1 MYLEHLNKVYSLDEL
16 GKFEKFLFPLDTSE
30 FVEIRLSSINNKE
43 VYRVVDEFKKENP
56 QIICKKNTQFFVKN
70 IEEIKKIITFKEGYF
85 NINSKICYGL
95 NKRVRDENGELAGG
109 YKNIK
114 KVDTVFFDIEAKT
127 HGEVKGVMR
136 KLLQRYVDS
145 VAEHLTQYNLIHP
158 TLIDSGTGYHLIYK
172 INDKVINKN
181 TKERYKSFINN
192 VLKTMDNEYFTI
204 DVVYDLTRVFGLPGT
219 LNPKRQKIVKVLK
232 IDTEINEDF
241 NLNRYGKL
249 KKRVKN
255 NNVVNV
261 SGDIEDSLEWKILI
275 NDPPHGERNN
285 TLIFALKLLF
295 KAKGIVDVTEYEN
308 ILEEILNDGRII
320 LDPEV
325 GTDGKQYNKGITINW
340 CKRHKEWCIEK
351 GIEINKEV
359 EYINDG
365 SITLQDIER
374 GFNNAV

>member
-95 NKRVRDENGELAGG
+95 NKRVRDKNEELAGG

-295 KAKGIVDVTEYEN
+295 KAKGIVDVT
-308 ILEEILNDGRII
+308 
-320 LDPEV
+320 
-325 GTDGKQYNKGITINW
+325 
-340 CKRHKEWCIEK
+340 
-351 GIEINKEV
+351 
-359 EYINDG
+359 
-365 SITLQDIER
+365 
-374 GFNNAV
+374 